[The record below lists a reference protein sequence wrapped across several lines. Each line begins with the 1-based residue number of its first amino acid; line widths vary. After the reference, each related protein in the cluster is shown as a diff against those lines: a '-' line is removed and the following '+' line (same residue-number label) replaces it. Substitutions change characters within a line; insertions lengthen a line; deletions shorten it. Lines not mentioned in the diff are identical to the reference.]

1 MSNSNSER
9 TTTILV
15 TGATGTVG
23 SEVVKQLS
31 SILPSSS
38 RYIIR
43 AATHSQNKT
52 GRLKQVGNNRVKT
65 ADLDYTKPE
74 TVAHALNE
82 VDKLFLQ
89 TLPIPDVT
97 DIISNLVIEAKKND
111 VKHIVKLSAMGA
123 DSEPRSTILRLH
135 GKEEKIIQESGIP
148 YTFLRPAAFMQNFIT
163 QFGYTIRTQNAFY
176 VPAGDAKMSFVDV
189 RDVANITSTI
199 LANNNNDGSHK
210 HVNKAYDITG
220 SDALSYGQA
229 AEILSSEIGK
239 KISYKDVTEEDA
251 RKGMKQL
258 GADDWFIDV
267 MLELFRITRAGYGSQ
282 TTTTVKHLVGREPM
296 SFSQF
301 AKDYAGAFK

>member
-1 MSNSNSER
+1 MSNNNSER

-38 RYIIR
+38 RYNIR
-43 AATHSQNKT
+43 AAAHSQNKT
-52 GRLKQVGNNRVKT
+52 DSLKQFGNNRVET

-74 TVAHALNE
+74 TVARALNK

-89 TLPIPDVT
+89 TLPMSDVT
-97 DIISNLVIEAKKND
+97 DIITNLVKEAKKNY

-123 DSEPRSTILRLH
+123 DSEPGSTILRLH
-135 GKEEKIIQESGIP
+135 GKEEEIIRESGIP

-163 QFGYTIRTQNAFY
+163 QFGYTIRIQNAFY
-176 VPAGDAKMSFVDV
+176 VPAGDAKMSFVDA
-189 RDVANITSTI
+189 RDVANIASTI
-199 LANNNNDGSHK
+199 LANNDNGGSQK

-220 SDALSYGQA
+220 SDALSYSQA
-229 AEILSSEIGK
+229 AEILSNEIGK
-239 KISYKDVTEEDA
+239 KISYRDVTEEDA
-251 RKGMKQL
+251 RKEMKRL
-258 GADDWFIDV
+258 GAEDWFIDV

-282 TTTTVKHLVGREPM
+282 TTTAVEHLIGRKPM

>member
-1 MSNSNSER
+1 MGNSNSER
-9 TTTILV
+9 RTTILV

-23 SEVVKQLS
+23 NEVVKQLS

-38 RYIIR
+38 RYNIR

-52 GRLKQVGNNRVKT
+52 GRLKQFGNNIVET

-74 TVAHALNE
+74 TVAHALNK

-89 TLPIPDVT
+89 TLPIPNVT
-97 DIISNLVIEAKKND
+97 DIIISNLVKEAKKND

-123 DSEPRSTILRLH
+123 DSEPGSTILQLH

-148 YTFLRPAAFMQNFIT
+148 YTFLRPAAFMQNFVT

-189 RDVANITSTI
+189 RDVADIASTI
-199 LANNNNDGSHK
+199 LTNNHGGSQK

-220 SDALSYGQA
+220 KDALSYSQA

-239 KISYKDVTEEDA
+239 KISYRDVTEEDA

-267 MLELFRITRAGYGSQ
+267 ILELFRITRAGYGSQ
-282 TTTTVKHLVGREPM
+282 TTTTVEHLVRRKPI

-301 AKDYAGAFK
+301 AKDYAPAFK